1 MRKVRSFLI
10 NACLVGVGAL
20 VGLAAA
26 ELVSALT
33 AAQGI
38 TVQGAEVAAGDGS
51 AGRIHVCMANLD
63 CI

>member
-10 NACLVGVGAL
+10 NACLVAAGAL
-20 VGLAAA
+20 AGLAAA

-33 AAQGI
+33 AAQGF
-38 TVQGAEVAAGDGS
+38 TVQGSGIAAGDNSTGP
-51 AGRIHVCMANLD
+51 IHACMANLD